1 MTTTALLNLKTASRR
16 SSSRRITLEKTTS
29 LYTSCSRQL
38 SDITLLRHR
47 MIKEQCS
54 PLREVMRLP
63 LTTFRQGIIT
73 IMAAVAEVQI
83 ETVFFTT
90 AVLLQIPLL
99 LLLILQAV
107 TVFLTTAVPYCLHV
121 LLITPR
127 LLLLLL
133 LILPK
138 IRLITW

>member
-1 MTTTALLNLKTASRR
+1 MTTTALLNLQTASRR

-107 TVFLTTAVPYCLHV
+107 TVFLTKAVPYCLHV

-133 LILPK
+133 ILPK

>member
-1 MTTTALLNLKTASRR
+1 
-16 SSSRRITLEKTTS
+16 
-29 LYTSCSRQL
+29 
-38 SDITLLRHR
+38 
-47 MIKEQCS
+47 MIKERCS